1 MWNTPWTRGDV
12 LEIHWFTTRKMT
24 DLCSTT
30 QKNLARGLCLKGH
43 ELTIYNGDVT
53 GTHQGNPWNHQSLAQ
68 SKIKGFHARSLA
80 NSAKKHIAEITNGIA
95 IVDWT
100 LASKLSTSLSRQN
113 IIWFVMDRSPPADSG
128 IFSMFQWPIW
138 KKAWHLVLKDK
149 AQSGFTVSSAH
160 SRFVVEKIG
169 VSNDKITVLEAGV
182 DLELFRPKAKVKQF
196 TLLYHGRLDKNRGVL
211 LLPMLIQKLVKTGIN
226 AKLLLIGEGDAFS
239 ELQRI
244 AKRRDDLDVLSS
256 MPQSQLVE
264 HLAKAHIG
272 LLPMPESGVW
282 TLASP
287 LKRSEYAASGLAIL
301 GIDHSGHRLES
312 GEVEWMKLV
321 SQEQFLEEG
330 VNWLKMLADDNSKLE
345 QLNLEARQSA
355 EENMSW
361 SHSIDALEKVLN
373 SVSR

>member
-1 MWNTPWTRGDV
+1 MLWTRGDF

-43 ELTIYNGDVT
+43 ELTIYNGDST
-53 GTHQGNPWNHQSLAQ
+53 GTHQGNPWNQQPLPQ

-80 NSAKKHIAEITNGIA
+80 TSAKKYIASITNGIA

-100 LASKLSTSLSRQN
+100 LASKLSTSLSRQG
-113 IIWFVMDRSPPADSG
+113 ITWFVMDRSPPANSG
-128 IFSMFQWPIW
+128 LLALLQWPVW
-138 KKAWHLVLKDK
+138 KKSWRLVLRGK
-149 AQSGFTVSSAH
+149 AHNGFTVSSAH
-160 SRFVVEKIG
+160 SNFVSKKLGIKL
-169 VSNDKITVLEAGV
+169 NKITALEAGV
-182 DLELFRPKAKVKQF
+182 NLELFDAGQKSKQF

-211 LLPMLIQKLVKTGIN
+211 VL
-226 AKLLLIGEGDAFS
+226 AKLIEKLNEGNIAAKLQLIGEGDAFS

-282 TLASP
+282 ALASP

-330 VNWLKMLADDNSKLE
+330 ANWLKMLANNNSKLE
-345 QLNLEARQSA
+345 QLKLQARQSA

-361 SHSIDALEKVLN
+361 SHSIDALEKVLK
-373 SVSR
+373 SISQ

>member
-1 MWNTPWTRGDV
+1 M
-12 LEIHWFTTRKMT
+12 EIHWFTTRKMT

-30 QKNLARGLCLKGH
+30 QKNLAHGLCNRGH
-43 ELTIYNGDVT
+43 QLTIYNGDAT
-53 GTHQGNPWNHQSLAQ
+53 GTHQGHPWNHQSLAQ
-68 SKIKGFHARSLA
+68 SEIKGFHAHSLA
-80 NSAKKHIAEITNGIA
+80 NSAKKTIPKITNGIA

-100 LASKLSTSLSRQN
+100 LASKLSSSLSKQK
-113 IIWFVMDRSPPADSG
+113 ITWSVMDRSPPADSG

-160 SRFVVEKIG
+160 SRFVVDKIG

-182 DLELFRPKAKVKQF
+182 DLELFRPKTKVKQF

-211 LLPMLIQKLVKTGIN
+211 LLPILIQKLVKTGIN
-226 AKLLLIGEGDAFS
+226 AKLLLIGEGDEFS

-244 AKRRDDLDVLSS
+244 AKGRDDLDVLSP

-264 HLAKAHIG
+264 HLAKADIG
-272 LLPMPESGVW
+272 LLPMPESEVW

-301 GIDHSGHRLES
+301 GIDHSGHRLEG

-330 VNWLKMLADDNSKLE
+330 IKWLKILANDNSKLE
-345 QLNLEARQSA
+345 TLQTQARDYA
-355 EENMSW
+355 EEHMSW
-361 SHSIDALEKVLN
+361 SHSIDALESILK

>member
-1 MWNTPWTRGDV
+1 
-12 LEIHWFTTRKMT
+12 MT

-30 QKNLARGLCLKGH
+30 QRNLAQGLCNKGH
-43 ELTIYNGDVT
+43 NLTIYNGDMAEI
-53 GTHQGNPWNHQSLAQ
+53 HHDNPWNHQPLSQ
-68 SKIKGFHARSLA
+68 SEIKGFHARSLA
-80 NSAKKHIAEITNGIA
+80 NSAKKSIVNLTSGIA

-100 LASKLSTSLSRQN
+100 LASKLAPLLQRNKISWLL
-113 IIWFVMDRSPPADSG
+113 MDRSPPANSG
-128 IFSMFQWPIW
+128 LLALLQWPVW
-138 KKAWHLVLKDK
+138 KKSWRLVLKDK

-182 DLELFRPKAKVKQF
+182 DLELFRPKTKVKQF

-226 AKLLLIGEGDAFS
+226 AKLLLIGEGDEFS

-301 GIDHSGHRLES
+301 GIEHSGHRLES

-321 SQEQFLEEG
+321 SQKQFLEEG
-330 VNWLKMLADDNSKLE
+330 VNWLKMLADDNSNLE
-345 QLNLEARQSA
+345 QLNLEARRHA
-355 EENMSW
+355 EDNMSW
-361 SHSIDALEKVLN
+361 SHSIDALENILK
-373 SVSR
+373 SVSQ

>member
-1 MWNTPWTRGDV
+1 MK
-12 LEIHWFTTRKMT
+12 IHWFTTRKMT

-30 QKNLARGLCLKGH
+30 QKNLARGLCLRGH
-43 ELTIYNGDVT
+43 DLTIYNGGST
-53 GTHQGNPWNHQSLAQ
+53 GTHQGNPWNHKPLSQSR
-68 SKIKGFHARSLA
+68 IKGFHALSLA
-80 NSAKKHIAEITNGIA
+80 NSAKKSITNITSGIV

-100 LASKLSTSLSRQN
+100 LASKLAPLLQRN
-113 IIWFVMDRSPPADSG
+113 KIPWLLMDRSPPANSG
-128 IFSMFQWPIW
+128 LLALLQWPVW
-138 KKAWHLVLKDK
+138 KKSWRLVLKDK

-182 DLELFRPKAKVKQF
+182 DLELFRPKTKVKQF

-211 LLPMLIQKLVKTGIN
+211 LLPILIQKLAKTGIN
-226 AKLLLIGEGDAFS
+226 AKLLLIGEGDEFS

-244 AKRRDDLDVLSS
+244 AKGRDDLDVLSP

-272 LLPMPESGVW
+272 LLPMPESEVW

-301 GIDHSGHRLES
+301 GIDHSGHRLEG

-330 VNWLKMLADDNSKLE
+330 IKWLKILSDDNSKLE
-345 QLNLEARQSA
+345 TLQIQARDYA

-361 SHSIDALEKVLN
+361 SHSIDALEKVLK
-373 SVSR
+373 STSQ